1 MKEQGKLLIVIEGPT
16 ASGKTALGVELAIK
30 WNTVV
35 VSADSRQFYKELAIG
50 TAKPS
55 VEEQKGVKHYFVDS
69 HVLPDEIT
77 SATYAKDTILIL
89 EQEFKTH
96 NTIIMVGGSGMF
108 IDAVCIGLDDI
119 PKSNEVRD
127 QLNLE
132 YSINGLD
139 ALLSELERLD
149 PVFYQEVDK
158 GNPMRVIRALEA
170 IRISG
175 EPFSKLRTKSKKE
188 LFFEV
193 KRFVINHPREILY
206 DRINRRVDLM
216 IENGLLEEAK
226 AVAHLKH
233 LSALKTVGYTELF
246 NYLEGVYSL
255 KEAIELIKQNT
266 RRYAKRQ
273 LTWFRKHPDSVWIDF
288 TDTLQMAEEIEKRF

>member
-1 MKEQGKLLIVIEGPT
+1 VKEQGKLLIVIEGPT

-288 TDTLQMAEEIEKRF
+288 TDTLQMAEEIEKRL